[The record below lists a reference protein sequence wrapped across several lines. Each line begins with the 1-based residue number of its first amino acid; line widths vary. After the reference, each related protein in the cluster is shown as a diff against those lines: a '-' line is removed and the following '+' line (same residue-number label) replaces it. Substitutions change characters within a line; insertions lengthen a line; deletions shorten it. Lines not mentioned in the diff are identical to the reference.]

1 MSDVLD
7 TKVVEL
13 KFNNKDFEKNV
24 KTSLSTIEKL
34 KKALNFDTVTTSI
47 QTLNSALQLKN
58 LSNINK
64 EVNNLVN
71 LVDTSVSPIM
81 NAINTIGGAITK
93 TIGGAISGVVSKI
106 ETGGINRAFNIEAA
120 KFSLQ
125 GLGIEW
131 KTVSDSINN
140 AVSGTAYGLD
150 QAAKATAVLSASGI
164 GVDQVADSLGKE
176 GDTLPEL
183 ERDLKAVSGIA
194 AQTGQDFDRIADV
207 FSTIA
212 NNGKVMTM
220 QVRQFSTYG
229 LNATADLA
237 EYYGVAISD
246 IEDMLKKGKI
256 ASDDFFDMMYKKYW
270 ENAGKA
276 NETVTGVESNIK
288 AALGRIGAAFVSPI
302 VANKGPLNQ
311 FLNSYMGAINKVAS
325 KLKPLESKDDKG
337 NLIEGKLVRY
347 ATDVVIKY
355 MGEIQNAIDNFN
367 ILRLWRS
374 VYRFLKG
381 TIKLLE
387 SAINYVKAISDAF
400 KVVFPEN
407 FLNTLL
413 NVAKGWT
420 DFTNGIFKA
429 SKSEKVLSM
438 LRSTFIDIFFSVKDL
453 FDFVSNNVQNFA
465 EALKEML
472 GEWNVHPLFIFADV
486 IRYIK
491 EQIDKNGVSVKT
503 FKSILSSIGKIVAHV
518 AGIMSALGQAIA
530 ETFKEGNFHPVE
542 YLATLLATLTDG
554 ITSNG
559 KKTEQLKNTFKIFTT
574 IIAVIAKVLGAI
586 FLIVAKGI
594 NTLLKVGGA
603 LLYITSPLGIII
615 SKIFELGTALKD
627 IIVDKFKEFSDFL
640 SNFSLGKF
648 ENLSGVVEGIKNAFS
663 GAKDKLGEFANSI
676 GDFIGKVGE
685 FFKSILDKIDLGAA
699 FETVV
704 GVLDTI
710 VGLIGDV
717 AGAIIDKLGEAAD
730 FVIDKFKDVKDWFD
744 DIFGNVTIGK
754 IGDTN
759 NKLGETKDIFE
770 KIKKINVFGA
780 IGKGFEKIGDFIKSI
795 GDTKLFK
802 AIAEDFGDFFGKMSD
817 DIKGFANLEGDISP
831 FEAVIGILKTLGEG
845 LVISVASVAKGVSE
859 TWDSLAPILESDT
872 TQKLLDIF
880 TKLFLLFT
888 TYKWADAADNFG
900 KALSKFTALL
910 NVNFK
915 KTGKQTRWFKE
926 FAESLLMMAA
936 AILIL
941 GEMDT
946 GELAQGLVAVGILAA
961 VLTGLMIFFNKI
973 NKNTETLYGNL
984 EGNKIDGLT
993 GLFAKQESSVVTFTK
1008 ALKGI
1013 AVAILVLSLA
1023 MKIIATMNLEETI
1036 RSLAVVVILIG
1047 VMAAVIKV
1055 LNKDPIKTEQVDMFS
1070 NMGKA
1075 IKAIGSSILIMAIA
1089 MKIIA
1094 TMNLEDTIR
1103 AGIVIAAMMGMM
1115 ILILRE
1121 CNKIAANAKSSE
1133 KYVEAIAQVQRV
1145 LSTIAKSLILM
1156 AIAMKIIGSMNL
1168 KDTVRASIVM
1178 AGLMVGMMLILNA
1191 LAKIAE
1197 GSKNSK
1203 NYITTISLAAPA
1215 ILAIAQSM
1223 LLLSIALKVLA
1234 SISVPSLAKGIIA
1247 IAVAIGVLVGF
1258 AVLITKSGCALALE
1272 ALAASMLMIGG
1283 AAALLGLAV
1292 MEIATALLILS
1303 AIGPAGLVVISSL
1316 IVALGKALGGALMEF
1331 LDAIDPKKLIIWI
1344 IDVVNQIVLALIKCV
1359 GGWVKAVIQE
1369 VIDSLTAIDK
1379 FLDDFGIRLVKTVT
1393 KILTI
1398 VMNGLHEWMP
1408 MIVDIVITVFE
1419 GLQEVLPTIVET
1431 LLKLIRLLLQGI
1443 ADNAETFIESIVAII
1458 TAILDGIVKVADIF
1472 LDKFWDLLVVIG
1484 EWLDEKCP
1492 KIVDW
1497 LAEFVGKMLA
1507 KLAMATPKAIKTFVE
1522 TIIDEFKKLFGI
1534 NSPSKV
1540 FMDIGKDLIQGLL
1553 DGVNALL
1560 GNVLDFFAGLVQDI
1574 IDAFVDLPG
1583 NLLNIGSNIIENL
1596 KNGIKVVAKGANG
1609 IKNFVKE
1616 KVVDAIKAA
1625 MDITKFF
1632 LNKGKALITNL
1643 KNGIES
1649 VASGIKNFVTRV
1661 VSDPIGAA
1669 LDLYEAMKDIGS
1681 NIIQG
1686 LLDGIESLAGDAVE
1700 FGKDIADEVIGA
1712 VKGAFA
1718 VRSPSRVMRDIGQY
1732 VDEGLILGFK
1742 DKANNVVNTMTSLA
1756 ENTVDPVRDA
1766 AMTISDLINNEMNGN
1781 PTITPVIDM
1790 SNVQA
1795 ASGAISS
1802 MFNSQSIDMNANLSG
1817 ISNSIRRIQN
1827 EDPNADLMDAISGLK
1842 DNINNNINT
1851 YNVNGIT
1858 YDDGSNIADAVGQL
1872 INAAMIERRM

>member
-24 KTSLSTIEKL
+24 KESLSTIEKL
-34 KKALNFDTVTTSI
+34 KKSLNFNNVTTAI

-64 EVNNLVN
+64 EVNELVG
-71 LVDTSVSPIM
+71 LVDNSVSPIM
-81 NAINTIGGAITK
+81 SAINTIGGAITK
-93 TIGGAISGVVSKI
+93 TIGGAISGVVSQI

-131 KTVSDSINN
+131 ETVSDSINN

-237 EYYGVAISD
+237 EYYGVALSD

-347 ATDVVIKY
+347 ATDVIIKY
-355 MGEIQNAIDNFN
+355 MGQIQNAIDNFN

-407 FLNTLL
+407 FLSTLL
-413 NVAKGWT
+413 KVAKGWT
-420 DFTNGIFKA
+420 EFTNSIYKA
-429 SKSEKVLSM
+429 SKSENVLSKF
-438 LRSTFIDIFFSVKDL
+438 RSTFIDIFIGLKNI
-453 FDFVSNNVQNFA
+453 FDFAKNNIKNFVT
-465 EALKEML
+465 ALKEMF
-472 GEWNVHPLFIFADV
+472 GVWDVHPLVIFSDI
-486 IRYIK
+486 IRYIGK
-491 EQIDKNGVSVKT
+491 QLDTTGASVST
-503 FKSILSSIGKIVAHV
+503 YKSILSSIGKIVAHV
-518 AGIMSALGQAIA
+518 AGILEALGKAIV
-530 ETFKEGNFHPVE
+530 ETFKEGNFHPLE
-542 YLATLLATLTDG
+542 YLATLLSTLTDG
-554 ITSNG
+554 IVSNK

-574 IIAVIAKVLGAI
+574 LIGIVVKVLGAV
-586 FLIVAKGI
+586 FLAVAKGI
-594 NTLLKVGGA
+594 NILLRVGGTLLN
-603 LLYITSPLGIII
+603 ITSPLGIII
-615 SKIFELGTALKD
+615 SKLFELGAAFGDVLADKIQDFKD
-627 IIVDKFKEFSDFL
+627 FFK
-640 SNFSLGKF
+640 NFELGKF
-648 ENLSGVVEGIKNAFS
+648 EHLSGVVDAVKDAFAN
-663 GAKDKLGEFANSI
+663 AKDNLEKFAGSV
-676 GDFIGKVGE
+676 GDFFGNIAEGVGD
-685 FFKSILDKIDLGAA
+685 FLSGIDLGAA
-699 FETVV
+699 FETIVD
-704 GVLDTI
+704 VLDNA
-710 VGLIGDV
+710 VGLVGDL
-717 AGAIIDKLGEAAD
+717 AGAIIDKLGQAFD
-730 FVIDKFKDVKDWFD
+730 FLKDKIQSVKDL
-744 DIFGNVTIGK
+744 FGKVFGKVSVGK

-759 NKLGETKDIFE
+759 SKLTETKDIFE

-780 IGKGFEKIGDFIKSI
+780 IGKGFEKIGEFFKSI

-802 AIAEDFGDFFGKMSD
+802 AIAEDFSDFFGKMSD

-831 FEAVIGILKTLGEG
+831 FEAIIGILKTLGEG
-845 LVISVASVAKGVSE
+845 LVVSVASVATAVAQ

-880 TKLFLLFT
+880 TKLFLVFT

-900 KALSKFTALL
+900 KALNKFTALL
-910 NVNFK
+910 NVNFE

-946 GELAQGLVAVGILAA
+946 GKLAQGLIAVGILAA

-973 NKNTETLYGNL
+973 NKNTETLYGEL

-1013 AVAILVLSLA
+1013 AVSILILSLA
-1023 MKIIATMNLEETI
+1023 MKIIATMNLEETV
-1036 RSLAVVVILIG
+1036 RSLIVVVILIG
-1047 VMAAVIKV
+1047 VMAGVIKA
-1055 LNKDPIKTEQVDMFS
+1055 LNKDPIKAEQVDMFS

-1094 TMNLEDTIR
+1094 TMNLEDTVR
-1103 AGIVIAAMMGMM
+1103 AGIVIAGMMGMM

-1133 KYVEAIAQVQRV
+1133 KYVEAISQVQKV

-1168 KDTVRASIVM
+1168 GDTVKAGIVM
-1178 AGLMVGMMLILNA
+1178 AGLMLGMMLILNA

-1234 SISVPSLAKGIIA
+1234 SISVPDLAKGVIAMAAA
-1247 IAVAIGVLVGF
+1247 IAVLVG
-1258 AVLITKSGCALALE
+1258 AAALITKFNLAIGLE
-1272 ALAASMLMIGG
+1272 ALGASMLMIGG
-1283 AAALLGLAV
+1283 AAALLAFGI

-1316 IVALGKALGGALMEF
+1316 VVALGKALGGALMEF
-1331 LDAIDPKKLIIWI
+1331 LDAIDPSKLVLFI
-1344 IDVVNQIVLALIKCV
+1344 IDVVDKIVTAIIEKI
-1359 GGWVKAVIQE
+1359 GGWIAKVIKE
-1369 VIDSLTAIDK
+1369 VIKTFELIDKAID
-1379 FLDDFGIRLVKTVT
+1379 DYGIR
-1393 KILTI
+1393 
-1398 VMNGLHEWMP
+1398 
-1408 MIVDIVITVFE
+1408 IVDTIIKLLIIISKGLSEAMPYIVSIVITLLE
-1419 GLQEVLPTIVET
+1419 GLKEVLPTLVETVLDFITTLIAGIAERAPEIVESIVT
-1431 LLKLIRLLLQGI
+1431 VISALLQGI
-1443 ADNAETFIESIVAII
+1443 VD
-1458 TAILDGIVKVADIF
+1458 VADIF

-1484 EWLDEKCP
+1484 DWLNEKMP

-1497 LAEFVGKMLA
+1497 LAKFYGKILA
-1507 KLAMATPKAIKTFVE
+1507 HVVMAVPTAIKSFV
-1522 TIIDEFKKLFGI
+1522 DEIVKIFKELLGI
-1534 NSPSKV
+1534 HSPSTV
-1540 FMDIGKDLIQGLL
+1540 FMEIGNDLIQGLL
-1553 DGVNALL
+1553 DGLNALL
-1560 GNVLDFFAGLVQDI
+1560 GNVLDFFGGLVQDI
-1574 IDAFVDLPG
+1574 LDAFVNLPSDL
-1583 NLLNIGSNIIENL
+1583 LDIGKDIIENL
-1596 KNGIKVVAKGANG
+1596 KAGIKAVAKGANG
-1609 IKNFVKE
+1609 VKNFVKDNVMAGI
-1616 KVVDAIKAA
+1616 KKAI
-1625 MDITKFF
+1625 DIGGWF
-1632 LNKGKALITNL
+1632 LRKGKELIGNL
-1643 KNGIES
+1643 KDGIRNI
-1649 VASGIKNFVTRV
+1649 AKGIKDFIVKFI
-1661 VSDPIGAA
+1661 SDPIKAA
-1669 LDLYEAMKDIGS
+1669 LDLYEAMKDIGGH
-1681 NIIQG
+1681 IING
-1686 LLDGIESLAGDAVE
+1686 LIDGIKDVAGDVVE
-1700 FGKDIADEVIGA
+1700 FGKDIADGVVGA
-1712 VKGAFA
+1712 VKGVFGIH
-1718 VRSPSRVMRDIGQY
+1718 SPSRVFREIGNY
-1732 VDEGLILGFK
+1732 VDQGLILGLQ
-1742 DKANNVVNTMTSLA
+1742 DKAGKVVG
-1756 ENTVDPVRDA
+1756 
-1766 AMTISDLINNEMNGN
+1766 AMQTIADDTISPMQNAVNTISDMLAGEMNGN

-1790 SNVQA
+1790 SNVEA
-1795 ASGAISS
+1795 ASSAISG
-1802 MFNSQSIDMNANLSG
+1802 MFGTQSVGLSANVSG
-1817 ISNSIRRIQN
+1817 ISDSIRRIQN

-1842 DNINNNINT
+1842 DNINNNINN